1 MARPRR
7 SLLPYALLVVW
18 FVWAAAMTVA
28 GYGLMSRARPSD
40 VAIVYGS
47 LVQRGVPSPRLEA
60 RLRAGRDVYVQGV
73 VKKLLVSGATGRE
86 GYDESRVMADWLIA
100 HGVPAADVVRDSLG
114 RNSER
119 TAMNAHAWMQAHGAK
134 KALVVTSYYHV
145 ARASLACW
153 QAGVEVNGAA
163 PARVFTLRDVYALT
177 RELVALPVYAVRGLF
192 QRRARSRV

>member
-1 MARPRR
+1 MPRPRR

-18 FVWAAAMTVA
+18 FGWAALLTVA
-28 GYGLMSRARPSD
+28 AYGLMSRPRLSD

-47 LVQRGVPSPRLEA
+47 LVRGGMASPRLEA
-60 RLRAGRDVYVQGV
+60 RLRAGRAVYMQGL
-73 VKKLLVSGATGRE
+73 VKTLFVSGATGRE
-86 GYDESRVMADWLIA
+86 GYDESRVMAEWLVA

-119 TAMNAHAWMQAHGAK
+119 TAVNAHAWMQAHGAAQ
-134 KALVVTSYYHV
+134 ALVVTSYYHV

-153 QAGVEVNGAA
+153 QAGIQVNGAA
-163 PARVFTLRDVYALT
+163 PARVFTLRDGYALA

-192 QRRARSRV
+192 QRRARTRG